1 MTRILAFALLAAIA
15 VIAAPQRAKCGYC
28 PTYSCYSS
36 DVCGHG
42 CLCLGE
48 EGPYGAGTCTM
59 VR

>member
-1 MTRILAFALLAAIA
+1 MRLLAALA
-15 VIAAPQRAKCGYC
+15 LATLALVAAPREARCALC

-48 EGPYGAGTCTM
+48 SGPYGAGQCVL